1 MFYYFTD
8 ARDARLRNNYDV
20 TERTLKKIQSSI
32 YSPILMREI
41 NTLKNLLQSLKR
53 DKDELLHIHSIVS
66 DTCV

>member
-8 ARDARLRNNYDV
+8 ARDARLRNNYNV

-53 DKDELLHIHSIVS
+53 DKDEL
-66 DTCV
+66 

>member
-20 TERTLKKIQSSI
+20 TERTLKKKQSSI

-41 NTLKNLLQSLKR
+41 NTLKSLLQSLKR
-53 DKDELLHIHSIVS
+53 DKDEL
-66 DTCV
+66 

>member
-1 MFYYFTD
+1 MFYYLTD

-53 DKDELLHIHSIVS
+53 DKDEL
-66 DTCV
+66 

>member
-32 YSPILMREI
+32 YSPILSREI

-53 DKDELLHIHSIVS
+53 DKDEL
-66 DTCV
+66 

>member
-41 NTLKNLLQSLKR
+41 NTLKSLLQSLKR
-53 DKDELLHIHSIVS
+53 DKDEL
-66 DTCV
+66 

>member
-20 TERTLKKIQSSI
+20 TERSLKKIQSSI

-53 DKDELLHIHSIVS
+53 DKDEL
-66 DTCV
+66 

>member
-41 NTLKNLLQSLKR
+41 NTLKNLFQSLKR
-53 DKDELLHIHSIVS
+53 DKDEL
-66 DTCV
+66 

>member
-1 MFYYFTD
+1 MFYYLTD

-41 NTLKNLLQSLKR
+41 NTLKSLLQSLKR
-53 DKDELLHIHSIVS
+53 DKDEL
-66 DTCV
+66 

>member
-41 NTLKNLLQSLKR
+41 NTLKNLLKSLKR
-53 DKDELLHIHSIVS
+53 DKDEL
-66 DTCV
+66 

>member
-20 TERTLKKIQSSI
+20 TERTLEKIQSSI

-53 DKDELLHIHSIVS
+53 DKDEL
-66 DTCV
+66 

>member
-41 NTLKNLLQSLKR
+41 NTLKHLLQSLKR
-53 DKDELLHIHSIVS
+53 DKDEL
-66 DTCV
+66 

>member
-20 TERTLKKIQSSI
+20 TEKTLKKIQSSI

-53 DKDELLHIHSIVS
+53 DKDKL
-66 DTCV
+66 

>member
-8 ARDARLRNNYDV
+8 ARDAKLRNNYDV

-41 NTLKNLLQSLKR
+41 NTLKNLFQSLKR
-53 DKDELLHIHSIVS
+53 DKDEL
-66 DTCV
+66 

>member
-1 MFYYFTD
+1 MFYYLTD

-41 NTLKNLLQSLKR
+41 NTLKNLFQSLKR
-53 DKDELLHIHSIVS
+53 DKDEL
-66 DTCV
+66 

>member
-53 DKDELLHIHSIVS
+53 DKDEL
-66 DTCV
+66 

>member
-8 ARDARLRNNYDV
+8 ARDARLRNNYDM

-53 DKDELLHIHSIVS
+53 DKDEL
-66 DTCV
+66 

>member
-20 TERTLKKIQSSI
+20 TERTLKKLQSSI

-53 DKDELLHIHSIVS
+53 DKDEL
-66 DTCV
+66 

>member
-41 NTLKNLLQSLKR
+41 NTLKNLLQSLKW
-53 DKDELLHIHSIVS
+53 DKDEL
-66 DTCV
+66 

>member
-20 TERTLKKIQSSI
+20 TEKSLKKIQSSI

-53 DKDELLHIHSIVS
+53 DKDEL
-66 DTCV
+66 

>member
-41 NTLKNLLQSLKR
+41 NTLKKLLQSLKR
-53 DKDELLHIHSIVS
+53 DKDEL
-66 DTCV
+66 

>member
-8 ARDARLRNNYDV
+8 ARDARLRNNYYV

-53 DKDELLHIHSIVS
+53 DKDEL
-66 DTCV
+66 

>member
-1 MFYYFTD
+1 MFYYSTD

-53 DKDELLHIHSIVS
+53 DKDEL
-66 DTCV
+66 

>member
-8 ARDARLRNNYDV
+8 ARDARLGNNYDV

-53 DKDELLHIHSIVS
+53 DKDEL
-66 DTCV
+66 

>member
-20 TERTLKKIQSSI
+20 TESTLKKIQSSI

-53 DKDELLHIHSIVS
+53 DKDEL
-66 DTCV
+66 

>member
-20 TERTLKKIQSSI
+20 TEKTLKKIQSSI

-53 DKDELLHIHSIVS
+53 DKDEL
-66 DTCV
+66 

>member
-8 ARDARLRNNYDV
+8 TRDARLRNNYDV

-41 NTLKNLLQSLKR
+41 NTLKSLLQSLKR
-53 DKDELLHIHSIVS
+53 DKDEL
-66 DTCV
+66 

>member
-53 DKDELLHIHSIVS
+53 DKDEF
-66 DTCV
+66 

>member
-20 TERTLKKIQSSI
+20 IERTLKKIQSSI

-53 DKDELLHIHSIVS
+53 DKDEL
-66 DTCV
+66 

>member
-8 ARDARLRNNYDV
+8 ARDARLRHNYDV

-53 DKDELLHIHSIVS
+53 DKDEL
-66 DTCV
+66 

>member
-41 NTLKNLLQSLKR
+41 NTLKGLLQSLKR
-53 DKDELLHIHSIVS
+53 DKDEL
-66 DTCV
+66 

>member
-32 YSPILMREI
+32 YSAILMREI

-53 DKDELLHIHSIVS
+53 DKDEL
-66 DTCV
+66 

>member
-20 TERTLKKIQSSI
+20 TERNLKKIQSSI

-53 DKDELLHIHSIVS
+53 DKDEL
-66 DTCV
+66 

>member
-8 ARDARLRNNYDV
+8 ACDARLRNNYDV
-20 TERTLKKIQSSI
+20 TERTLKKIHSSI

-53 DKDELLHIHSIVS
+53 DKDEL
-66 DTCV
+66 